1 MMPHNINRIN
11 NYYMRKILLTF
22 LAISFATTILAQEE
36 EKSPWACTGV
46 VGLNA
51 SATGLVNWSA
61 GGNNNVNGVAF
72 GKVRLLYQEN
82 NLSWETNVD
91 LEYGLSYIEQDY
103 DAFQKSSDK
112 LNLNTKFGWQF
123 HKAWFLTASADFKS
137 QLAPGR
143 KYGVSE
149 AYDPIISKFL
159 APAYTDIAVG
169 IDWKPNDIFSVYISP
184 IAGRITSVYVGDK
197 LADKYAE
204 QQPGLENALKETYAV
219 WKYNTN
225 KDGEVTKD
233 YDCNSRGKLGLSIKG
248 AINYKYKDLKI
259 ITSIGL
265 YTPYA
270 WNKSEIYQDAE
281 GKYYA
286 NPQNTEGMKYIGY
299 QDNNQRFGNFDVDWD
314 AAISYQ
320 FLKCLNVTLSTSL
333 KYYNGVKIADSEG
346 VLAER
351 VQFKGTLGLGVGYS
365 F

>member
-1 MMPHNINRIN
+1 
-11 NYYMRKILLTF
+11 MRKFLLTF

-159 APAYTDIAVG
+159 APALCPKLLLSPLFLAHLPLPSIIIPTCFGKI
-169 IDWKPNDIFSVYISP
+169 IS
-184 IAGRITSVYVGDK
+184 
-197 LADKYAE
+197 
-204 QQPGLENALKETYAV
+204 
-219 WKYNTN
+219 
-225 KDGEVTKD
+225 
-233 YDCNSRGKLGLSIKG
+233 LSIY
-248 AINYKYKDLKI
+248 ITYNNYI
-259 ITSIGL
+259 IFIFILQRSRHVCKKKQMPFPLFRKRVNSQSNVHSRKRDGL
-265 YTPYA
+265 
-270 WNKSEIYQDAE
+270 
-281 GKYYA
+281 
-286 NPQNTEGMKYIGY
+286 
-299 QDNNQRFGNFDVDWD
+299 
-314 AAISYQ
+314 
-320 FLKCLNVTLSTSL
+320 
-333 KYYNGVKIADSEG
+333 
-346 VLAER
+346 
-351 VQFKGTLGLGVGYS
+351 
-365 F
+365 